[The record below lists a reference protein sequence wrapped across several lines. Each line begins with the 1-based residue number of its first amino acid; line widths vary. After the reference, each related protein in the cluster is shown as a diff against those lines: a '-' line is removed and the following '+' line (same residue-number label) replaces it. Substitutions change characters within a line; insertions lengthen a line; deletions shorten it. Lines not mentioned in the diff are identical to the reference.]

1 LVNKFEMAILQDLVL
16 LFAGVFLLLL
26 TASNF
31 LGLNGFLT
39 FVVACGLMLI
49 STVDL
54 IRVTFKIQPERI
66 N

>member
-1 LVNKFEMAILQDLVL
+1 MAILQDLVL
-16 LFAGVFLLLL
+16 LFIGVFLLLL
-26 TASNF
+26 TASNV

-39 FVVACGLMLI
+39 FIIACGLMLI